1 MVDVWKIRFY
11 KLLYYKPTMR
21 SGKGN
26 HFAAGLSMRLGH
38 HCKKQRRRR
47 FTQLVLTCFGSARA
61 TKMTG
66 AIPLIQPSNRC
77 FITRQPHVPT
87 NSYTCLETSSP
98 HVSTCFFW
106 MKWHHAIYIYI
117 HQNPCICRTKNLDTW
132 SINKIRSNIIYPISW
147 NTDYLVENGFPTQ
160 VALFISSG
168 NLLHSYWK
176 TVYSWFTY

>member
-98 HVSTCFFW
+98 HVSTCFFLNE
-106 MKWHHAIYIYI
+106 MTSCYIYIYTPESLYLQDEKPGYLI
-117 HQNPCICRTKNLDTW
+117 HQQNTIKNHLSHLMKYW
-132 SINKIRSNIIYPISW
+132 LLGWKRFP
-147 NTDYLVENGFPTQ
+147 NTSGF
-160 VALFISSG
+160 VHIL
-168 NLLHSYWK
+168 W
-176 TVYSWFTY
+176 

>member
-1 MVDVWKIRFY
+1 
-11 KLLYYKPTMR
+11 MR

-106 MKWHHAIYIYI
+106 MKWHHAIYIYTRI
-117 HQNPCICRTKNLDTW
+117 LVFAGRKTWIPDPSTKYDQKSSIPSHEILITW
-132 SINKIRSNIIYPISW
+132 
-147 NTDYLVENGFPTQ
+147 L
-160 VALFISSG
+160 
-168 NLLHSYWK
+168 K
-176 TVYSWFTY
+176 TVSQHKWLCSYPLVICYIAIEKQCIVDLPINIGDFP